1 MLSTHLHEQ
10 QRIATAI
17 GKDSFLLLMLY
28 DQSGKTPA
36 IFPQEAKKPKK
47 QSAKRTKK
55 PSRPNEWNCGYFR
68 PAWDVGTFDRLDFW
82 SLLWSDVLD
91 GEMPWIELQ
100 YSVCSFY

>member
-1 MLSTHLHEQ
+1 MSNSHGNSDRKRFVFAANVVRSIWE
-10 QRIATAI
+10 
-17 GKDSFLLLMLY
+17 
-28 DQSGKTPA
+28 TPA

-47 QSAKRTKK
+47 QAKRTKK
-55 PSRPNEWNCGYFR
+55 PSPNEWNCGYFR

>member
-1 MLSTHLHEQ
+1 M
-10 QRIATAI
+10 ATAI

-28 DQSGKTPA
+28 DQSGKHLPETTRS
-36 IFPQEAKKPKK
+36 KKPKK
-47 QSAKRTKK
+47 QAKRTKK